1 MNVTIESP
9 WAESIFR
16 RLPEGIPVSL
26 QAVLATIVLGT
37 IYSVVTKDRPVAGIP
52 IASLDGKTPRKSWL
66 WHGRELVR
74 LGDDKYSGGPY
85 QVLTGTGPKIILPNR
100 FADEIKNNPQM
111 FMHLAFKKDFF
122 IEYPGFDGHRIG
134 LENDWLIQTT
144 VRTKLTQSLNLITG
158 DLVDETTASL
168 QDVYGGVDDW
178 ETRSLREDVIEVVAR
193 LSSRVF
199 LGLPLCRNRRWLEI
213 TKSYT
218 VDSFTISF
226 IMRAAPWFMR
236 PLAYWLNPMSARL
249 RKAVRD
255 ARNLIDPEVKRRLD
269 IVDKAKAAGEK
280 PPKMADTIGW
290 MYDVANGA
298 NIDYVAGQLS
308 LSMAAIHTTTE
319 TTCAIIMDLCDHP
332 EVVPQLREE
341 VIRVIGEGGW
351 AKTSLY
357 KLKLMDSFIKE
368 GQRVRPMGTTSM
380 NRLVTEETTL
390 SDGTVL
396 PKGVRI
402 MVATNF
408 MDPELYP
415 EPEKF
420 DAARFLKMREREG
433 EEHSWQLVTTTPAHM
448 FFGHGQHACPGRFF
462 AANEVKILLCHLLLK
477 YDFRWAPGEK
487 PVPMQMF
494 ETVASTH
501 QDTKVQMRRRV
512 PEIDLDTIEV
522 K

>member
-1 MNVTIESP
+1 MNVTMESP
-9 WAESIFR
+9 FAASLVS
-16 RLPEGIPVSL
+16 RLPDGIPVSV

-37 IYSVVTKDRPVAGIP
+37 IYSVVTKDRPFSGIP
-52 IASLDGKTPRKSWL
+52 VISLDGKSPTKSWL
-66 WHGRELVR
+66 WHGREVVK
-74 LGDDKYSGGPY
+74 LGDEKYNGPY
-85 QVLTGTGPKIILPNR
+85 QVMTGTGPKIVLPNR

-111 FMHLAFKKDFF
+111 FLNLAFKKEFF
-122 IEYPGFDGHRIG
+122 IDYPGFDGHRVG
-134 LENDWLIQTT
+134 LESDWLIQTT

-158 DLVDETTASL
+158 DLVDETIDSL
-168 QDVYGGVDDW
+168 RDVYGTVDGW
-178 ETRSLREDVIEVVAR
+178 ETRKLRDDLMDVVAR

-199 LGLPLCRNRRWLEI
+199 LGLPLCRDRRWLEI

-218 VDSFTISF
+218 IDSFTISF

-255 ARNLIDPEVKRRLD
+255 ARKMIEPEVQRRKAA
-269 IVDKAKAAGEK
+269 VDKAKAAGEK

-298 NIDYVAGQLS
+298 DLDYVGGQLS

-319 TTCAIIMDLCDHP
+319 TTCSAIIDLCNHP

-341 VIRVIGEGGW
+341 VIRVISEGGW

-357 KLKLMDSFIKE
+357 KLKLMDSFLKE
-368 GQRVRPMGTTSM
+368 GQRVRPMGATSM
-380 NRLVTEETTL
+380 NRLVTERTTL

-396 PKGVRI
+396 PKNARL

-420 DAARFLKMREREG
+420 DAARFLKMRSREG
-433 EEHSWQLVTTTPAHM
+433 EEHNWQLVATTPAHM

-462 AANEVKILLCHLLLK
+462 AANEVKILMCHLLLK
-477 YDFRWAPGEK
+477 YDFRWVEGEK
-487 PVPMQMF
+487 PVEMQMF
-494 ETVASTH
+494 ESVASTH
-501 QDTKVQMRRRV
+501 PDTKVQMRKRV